1 MIGAKSGLKI
11 HKKFV
16 EIVKKITDKLIN
28 NHSFFNPYCL
38 FLGIYP
44 HAKSES

>member
-1 MIGAKSGLKI
+1 MIGAKSVLKI

-16 EIVKKITDKLIN
+16 EIVKEFTDELIN
-28 NHSFFNPYCL
+28 NHSFFNPYYL
-38 FLGIYP
+38 FSDIYP

>member
-28 NHSFFNPYCL
+28 KHSFFNSYCP

>member
-16 EIVKKITDKLIN
+16 EVVKKITDELIN
-28 NHSFFNPYCL
+28 NHHFFIPYCL
-38 FLGIYP
+38 FLGIYSIV
-44 HAKSES
+44 KSES

>member
-1 MIGAKSGLKI
+1 MIGAKSGFKI

-16 EIVKKITDKLIN
+16 DIVKEFTDESIN

-38 FLGIYP
+38 FLGIYS